1 MNRRTAMKTSLAAA
15 LAIILSNQAGAQET
29 DKISKATFDTVM
41 AFMGAMGKGDTDAMT
56 ALMAD
61 DMIWHN
67 EGDTTLPWIRGDIKG
82 KNAIFAFLEV
92 FGANLKTT
100 KWENT
105 DAFASGDTVAVFG
118 VMNGMTPHSGKEIG
132 DFSFALRAKV
142 RDGKVV
148 LWHWFE
154 DSFARRAK
162 LNSPISLPEC
172 GVIPFITP
180 KTATVSPDAKAS
192 VFFHF
197 VVLRFAP
204 KTSRNAKMDFF
215 PLMSP
220 RIHGSVM
227 SPSLCQIMSSAMSVA
242 IASVSPF
249 PMAPIKAITVS
260 NVALLVLSI
269 SCAPAWLESVIARAA
284 ASDVFIAVLRFM
296 AGLQASTRFGI
307 VHLRS
312 LGAALRT
319 LCAAI

>member
-118 VMNGMTPHSGKEIG
+118 VMKGMTPHSGKEIG

-154 DSFARRAK
+154 DSFA
-162 LNSPISLPEC
+162 
-172 GVIPFITP
+172 
-180 KTATVSPDAKAS
+180 VSQAY
-192 VFFHF
+192 
-197 VVLRFAP
+197 
-204 KTSRNAKMDFF
+204 
-215 PLMSP
+215 
-220 RIHGSVM
+220 HG
-227 SPSLCQIMSSAMSVA
+227 
-242 IASVSPF
+242 
-249 PMAPIKAITVS
+249 
-260 NVALLVLSI
+260 
-269 SCAPAWLESVIARAA
+269 R
-284 ASDVFIAVLRFM
+284 
-296 AGLQASTRFGI
+296 G
-307 VHLRS
+307 
-312 LGAALRT
+312 
-319 LCAAI
+319 